1 MICKIELWTSY
12 GHPFDIMKTAAPK
25 MSLAPVFYTLAQ
37 VQFNPIAQISGYVAS
52 LQERLRR
59 SGFPDFQAENQ
70 LELTIRRLDE
80 SQPDVQPQ
88 QHMRWSFMNTERTEG
103 YLLLSN
109 ALVFHT
115 TTYHTFTDF
124 LQKTISGLKLVHEIV
139 ELAYVE
145 RIGLRYLNAVE
156 SINNDKLQQYLN
168 PSLLGFSANLEGC
181 LSHSFTETV
190 TVVDDGYLVARA
202 VIKDGALALSP
213 DLISLQL
220 KLQPRF
226 TEINGRNAVLDTD
239 YFVINRN
246 SFDVTK
252 IEKQLLKA
260 HDIITNAFK
269 VSVTD
274 YAREKWA

>member
-1 MICKIELWTSY
+1 
-12 GHPFDIMKTAAPK
+12 MKTAVPK

-37 VQFNPIAQISGYVAS
+37 VQFNPIAQISDYVAR

-59 SGFPDFQAENQ
+59 GGFPDFQSENQ
-70 LELTIRRLDE
+70 FELTIRRLDE

-88 QHMRWSFMNTERTEG
+88 QHMRWSFMNAQRTEG

-115 TTYHTFTDF
+115 TTYDTFADF
-124 LQKTISGLKLVHEIV
+124 LQKTIFGLNLVHEIV

-145 RIGLRYLNAVE
+145 RIGLRYLDAIVPLG
-156 SINNDKLQQYLN
+156 NDTLQQYLN
-168 PSLLGFSANLEGC
+168 PSLLGFSAHLKGR
-181 LSHSFTETV
+181 LSHSFTEAV
-190 TVVDDGYLVARA
+190 TVIEDGNLVARA
-202 VIKDGALALSP
+202 VITDGALALSP
-213 DLISLQL
+213 DLITLQL

-226 TEINGRNAVLDTD
+226 TEINGQNAVLDTD
-239 YFVINRN
+239 YFLINRN
-246 SFDVTK
+246 SFDLK
-252 IEKQLLKA
+252 EIENQLLKA
-260 HDIITNAFK
+260 HDIITNAFN